1 MVVSESLLKITKISI
16 NFNLF
21 KISAYLIRLRKCKQI
36 IMSPKDREKI
46 GKTYTEEHDRLLRYI
61 QKRIPENYEAEDIL
75 HDVFYQLTRGFNEL
89 SRIKNLTSW
98 LYTVA
103 NNRIIDRYRKMSHK
117 TIDIVSRNKNN
128 EDGPLSLEEI
138 LPDLNYTPEDLET
151 KQIIWETIDRTLD
164 EIPDEQSEVFV
175 MHEFEE
181 MSFNEISEL
190 TGIGVNTL
198 ISRKRYAVLELRNRL
213 KYLYNQLKIK

>member
-1 MVVSESLLKITKISI
+1 MKADIYFASITK
-16 NFNLF
+16 
-21 KISAYLIRLRKCKQI
+21 SAPEGLNIY
-36 IMSPKDREKI
+36 MSPKDQDKI
-46 GKTYTEEHDRLLRYI
+46 GKAYTEEHDRLLGYI
-61 QKRIPENYEAEDIL
+61 RKRVPENYEAEDIL
-75 HDVFYQLTRGFNEL
+75 QDVFYQLTRGFNEL

-103 NNRIIDRYRKMSHK
+103 NNNIIDRYRKKKHQSV
-117 TIDIVSRNKNN
+117 DITSRNNTS
-128 EDGPLSLEEI
+128 EEGPLSLEDI
-138 LPDLNYTPEDLET
+138 LPDLSDRPEDIEV
-151 KQIIWETIDRTLD
+151 KEIIWETIDSTLD

-181 MSFNEISEL
+181 MSFKEISEI
-190 TGIGVNTL
+190 TGEGINTL